1 MRSILYYIAYFGLLL
16 ADLLLIH
23 FRPESNWRPVLEP
36 ALMVILFLYFK
47 FHYRVKNTDH
57 PRLVQVALSSLLL
70 GGFFLMKSAPLNSF
84 LAGFCF
90 FLIANIA
97 YTLMF
102 YRYADMNLKRVIPFV
117 TVAYIMAIALLYYF
131 YDAFGYYFL
140 PAFFYIFV
148 LLNCLQA
155 AFLRYNMVSPKSY
168 YLVFSGVFLFLIAQV
183 LAGVYYFLIPEA
195 FLVPLVVAIFF
206 ISQILIIHGVL
217 SNTPKTEEGSASAIV
232 YAEQAEKEKVK
243 ETAS

>member
-1 MRSILYYIAYFGLLL
+1 MRSLLYYIAYFGLLI
-16 ADLLLIH
+16 ADVLLIH
-23 FRPESNWRPVLEP
+23 LQPEGNWRPVLEP

-117 TVAYIMAIALLYYF
+117 SVAYVMAFALLYYF

-155 AFLRYNMVSPKSY
+155 AFLRYKMVSPKSF
-168 YLVFSGVFLFLIAQV
+168 YLVFSGVFLFLVAQV
-183 LAGVYYFLIPEA
+183 IAGVYYFLIPES
-195 FLVPLVVAIFF
+195 FLVTLLIVTFF
-206 ISQILIIHGVL
+206 ISQILIIQGVL
-217 SNTPKTEEGSASAIV
+217 SNTPKTREETQTKYVQLSDKDEVRES
-232 YAEQAEKEKVK
+232 
-243 ETAS
+243 TS